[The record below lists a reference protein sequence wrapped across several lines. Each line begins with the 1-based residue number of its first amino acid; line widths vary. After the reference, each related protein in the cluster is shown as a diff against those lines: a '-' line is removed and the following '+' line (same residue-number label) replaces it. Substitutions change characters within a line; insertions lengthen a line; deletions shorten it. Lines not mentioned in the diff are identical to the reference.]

1 MRRLIAFIILG
12 ITLLTMAAINIPGI
26 GDNMNQGIE
35 FKGGFEILYQVL
47 DQNGSEY
54 NDNEVTSAVSAA
66 AEVISNRIDI
76 AGVKNP
82 LITIEGRDS
91 VRVTVA
97 SRSEQETRSIR
108 SLLTSNA
115 EISFRDVNDRLLATA
130 DQLLEENGARLDYNE
145 GQPVVALD
153 IKDTKLFEEI
163 TAYISG
169 LASAEERRI
178 VIWLGYSQA
187 YASGPNEFGFSGD
200 KYSEISQNQEAAAKI
215 VSDATVNQTFY
226 DDVIITGSF
235 SAESAKQMA
244 DLILAG
250 TIDFSLREISVSSVG
265 ASYGDEAFNRSLIA
279 GVIGLA
285 LVGALMIYLYGLS
298 GVASAIT
305 LFVYVLITLIAF
317 NLLKGEYGP
326 DTIAATVIGI
336 GMAVDANIIAFE
348 RIKDEI
354 YKGKSL
360 RTAFYEGT
368 RKSLSSIVDANITT
382 LIAGFA
388 LYFFGTRTVKGFA
401 TMLIISLFFTMVI
414 VVILAQ
420 FMVSLV
426 AQSKYFQD
434 KPHWFGAKKKF
445 IPDLSKGETRKNF
458 NIFEKFDYF
467 KYIKKFLIVP
477 LAIFGIGV
485 VALGGFG
492 VATGSPL
499 NLGLQFSEG
508 TKLYTRTINPQFDTV
523 QEVFEFFENDP
534 LIGVRPDQVI
544 VGTEVVTLTPI
555 EIEQNRS
562 LLNGANLDGLDLTL
576 YTVSVSYKQ
585 QLDNDKIDYINN
597 YFYAETDKYSE
608 LFTSNYTLN
617 FVSPIVA
624 QQTVRNAFYALL
636 IASLFIVIYVAWRF
650 KFSYAVSAIIALI
663 HDALITFFFFSIFRI
678 EINVEFVSA
687 ILAIIGYS
695 VNDTIVAFDRLRENV
710 QEFDGPK
717 LTHADRI
724 RLVNKS
730 LQETVLRSLITT
742 VSTLLTVIAL
752 LAFGSNASINFN
764 IAMLVGLTA
773 GTYSSVFIAPYF
785 WVVLEDLQE
794 KFKEK
799 YFKGRVK
806 LDKKS
811 NEPEEYTFFG
821 IND

>member
-66 AEVISNRIDI
+66 AEIISNRIDI

-91 VRVTVA
+91 IRVTVA

-467 KYIKKFLIVP
+467 KYIKILLIVP

-485 VALGGFG
+485 LALGGFG
-492 VATGSPL
+492 IATGSPL

-534 LIGVRPDQVI
+534 LIGARPDQVI

-752 LAFGSNASINFN
+752 LVFGSNASINFN

-806 LDKKS
+806 LEKKS